1 MPTDTKSGARFM
13 QIGEVAERTGLTQ
26 RTLRY
31 YEEKGLLRSPSRM
44 EGGFRLYTGEDL
56 ERIEQVK
63 KLQKL
68 LGFSLAEIK
77 EMIDAE
83 DVREHLRTDYREAPT
98 DEKREILLSAIEATK
113 KQLELVNGKV
123 AQMTD
128 MRDIWAQ
135 KLDRYHELLQNLPE

>member
-1 MPTDTKSGARFM
+1 MFARLHILETTPEQHPMGQAMYKVTVFNARTVGGTEPQILARKLVDTRG
-13 QIGEVAERTGLTQ
+13 
-26 RTLRY
+26 
-31 YEEKGLLRSPSRM
+31 
-44 EGGFRLYTGEDL
+44 
-56 ERIEQVK
+56 
-63 KLQKL
+63 KLVC
-68 LGFSLAEIK
+68 LAEIK